1 MRRAEGA
8 SAGAWLQDWT
18 KQEHE
23 DAEGVVTF
31 SYRTEPESPP
41 DVQTIQKQM
50 AIVAWQPGP
59 NRVVAVPTQVGSWAG
74 DMQCWQ
80 GGLAVAVWPAGQ
92 GGGPRWQLWPDMVVA
107 VPAKLTVLHE
117 REVFREDFMVAS
129 VAWQLGPYRFWGLA
143 QAAGLVVKKHDRQK

>member
-1 MRRAEGA
+1 MPCLAPNVVLDVGTWMGMQADSSATQLARARKPTSKIACTDQLACNAKIA
-8 SAGAWLQDWT
+8 SPKATRGRQIIRWCWLQDWT

-59 NRVVAVPTQVGSWAG
+59 NRVVAVPTQVGS
-74 DMQCWQ
+74 
-80 GGLAVAVWPAGQ
+80 
-92 GGGPRWQLWPDMVVA
+92 
-107 VPAKLTVLHE
+107 
-117 REVFREDFMVAS
+117 
-129 VAWQLGPYRFWGLA
+129 
-143 QAAGLVVKKHDRQK
+143 